1 MFLLL
6 FFVLL
11 IQFFTYWIF
20 EPLASFLEHVLEI
33 RSIPIIALIGLVF
46 LFSAKNIEQNEIN

>member
-11 IQFFTYWIF
+11 IQFFAYWIF
-20 EPLASFLEHVLEI
+20 QPLGSFLDHVLEI
-33 RSIPIIALIGLVF
+33 RIFPYISLAIFIF
-46 LFSAKNIEQNEIN
+46 LFSAKTFNNN